1 MKDTKT
7 IYEQLGGTYREEN
20 GNLVPDVELPEQK
33 PIGKYGRMHLDYLK
47 KQRRGRYSA
56 LLGEG
61 RLNAYLSE
69 IDEQAHEMLTSLTI
83 ELAKSQG
90 IDEHLK
96 ATDQMRWVQMM
107 NNVRAQAEEIVLKE
121 IVFSWQAEGKAIDE
135 LLSKLQ
141 KGEDSVTDKGYI
153 EFSDVETELTKSE

>member
-1 MKDTKT
+1 MKEAKT

-33 PIGKYGRMHLDYLK
+33 PIGKYGKMHLDYLK
-47 KQRRGRYSA
+47 QHRRGRYSA

-69 IDEQAHEMLTSLTI
+69 IDEQAHEMISSLI
-83 ELAKSQG
+83 VEFAKTQG

-96 ATDQMRWVQMM
+96 ETDQLRWVQMM
-107 NNVRAQAEEIVLKE
+107 NNAHSSAEETVMR
-121 IVFSWQAEGKAIDE
+121 E
-135 LLSKLQ
+135 LILA
-141 KGEDSVTDKGYI
+141 
-153 EFSDVETELTKSE
+153 

>member
-1 MKDTKT
+1 MKEAKT

-33 PIGKYGRMHLDYLK
+33 PIGKYGQMHLDYLK
-47 KQRRGRYSA
+47 QHRRGRYST

-69 IDEQAHEMLTSLTI
+69 IDEQAHEMLSSLTV
-83 ELAKSQG
+83 ELAKTQG

-96 ATDQMRWVQMM
+96 ETDQMRWVQMM
-107 NNVRAQAEEIVLKE
+107 NNVRNSAEEI
-121 IVFSWQAEGKAIDE
+121 IMRE
-135 LLSKLQ
+135 LILA
-141 KGEDSVTDKGYI
+141 
-153 EFSDVETELTKSE
+153 

>member
-7 IYEQLGGTYREEN
+7 IYEQLGATCREEN

-33 PIGKYGRMHLDYLK
+33 HIGKYGKIHLDYLK
-47 KQRRGRYSA
+47 QHRRGRYSA

-61 RLNAYLSE
+61 RLNAYLADV
-69 IDEQAHEMLTSLTI
+69 DEQAHEMLTSMTV
-83 ELAKSQG
+83 ELAQTQG

-107 NNVRAQAEEIVLKE
+107 NNIRSSAEETVMR
-121 IVFSWQAEGKAIDE
+121 E
-135 LLSKLQ
+135 LILA
-141 KGEDSVTDKGYI
+141 
-153 EFSDVETELTKSE
+153 

>member
-1 MKDTKT
+1 MKEAKT

-33 PIGKYGRMHLDYLK
+33 PIGKYGKMHLDYLK
-47 KQRRGRYSA
+47 QHRRGRYSA

-69 IDEQAHEMLTSLTI
+69 IDEQAHEMISSLI
-83 ELAKSQG
+83 VEFAKTQG

-96 ATDQMRWVQMM
+96 ETDQLRWVQMM
-107 NNVRAQAEEIVLKE
+107 NNIRAQAEEFVIN
-121 IVFSWQAEGKAIDE
+121 E
-135 LLSKLQ
+135 LLY
-141 KGEDSVTDKGYI
+141 V
-153 EFSDVETELTKSE
+153 

>member
-7 IYEQLGGTYREEN
+7 IYEQLGGTYRKEN

-47 KQRRGRYSA
+47 QHRRGRYSA

-61 RLNAYLSE
+61 RLNTYLADV
-69 IDEQAHEMLTSLTI
+69 DEQAREMLSSLTV
-83 ELAKSQG
+83 ELAKTQV

-96 ATDQMRWVQMM
+96 ATDQMQWVQMM
-107 NNVRAQAEEIVLKE
+107 NNVRSSAEETIMR
-121 IVFSWQAEGKAIDE
+121 E
-135 LLSKLQ
+135 LILA
-141 KGEDSVTDKGYI
+141 
-153 EFSDVETELTKSE
+153 

>member
-20 GNLVPDVELPEQK
+20 GSLIPDVELPKQK
-33 PIGKYGRMHLDYLK
+33 SIGKYGKMHLDYLK
-47 KQRRGRYSA
+47 QHRRGRYST

-61 RLNAYLSE
+61 RLNTYLSE
-69 IDEQAHEMLTSLTI
+69 IDEQAHEMLSSLSA
-83 ELAKSQG
+83 ELAKAQG

-107 NNVRAQAEEIVLKE
+107 NNVRSQAEEIVAK
-121 IVFSWQAEGKAIDE
+121 E
-135 LLSKLQ
+135 LLY
-141 KGEDSVTDKGYI
+141 V
-153 EFSDVETELTKSE
+153 

>member
-33 PIGKYGRMHLDYLK
+33 PIGKYGKMHLDYLK
-47 KQRRGRYSA
+47 HHRRGRYSA

-69 IDEQAHEMLTSLTI
+69 IDEQAHEMLTSLTV
-83 ELAKSQG
+83 ELAEVQG
-90 IDEHLK
+90 IDERLK
-96 ATDQMRWVQMM
+96 ATDQMRWVQLM
-107 NNVRAQAEEIVLKE
+107 NNVRSAAEETVMR
-121 IVFSWQAEGKAIDE
+121 E
-135 LLSKLQ
+135 LILA
-141 KGEDSVTDKGYI
+141 
-153 EFSDVETELTKSE
+153 

>member
-33 PIGKYGRMHLDYLK
+33 HIGKYGRMHLDYLK
-47 KQRRGRYSA
+47 KHRRGRYSA

-69 IDEQAHEMLTSLTI
+69 IDGQAHEMLSSLI
-83 ELAKSQG
+83 VELAKSQG

-96 ATDQMRWVQMM
+96 ATDQILWVQMM
-107 NNVRAQAEEIVLKE
+107 NNVKTQVEEIVSKE
-121 IVFSWQAEGKAIDE
+121 IIFHFK
-135 LLSKLQ
+135 K
-141 KGEDSVTDKGYI
+141 
-153 EFSDVETELTKSE
+153 

>member
-7 IYEQLGGTYREEN
+7 IYEQLGGTYRKEN

-47 KQRRGRYSA
+47 QHRRGRYSA

-61 RLNAYLSE
+61 RLNAYLADV
-69 IDEQAHEMLTSLTI
+69 DEQAQEMLTSLTV
-83 ELAKSQG
+83 ELAKTQG

-96 ATDQMRWVQMM
+96 ATDQIGWVRQM
-107 NNVRAQAEEIVLKE
+107 NSIRSQAEEIVIKE
-121 IVFSWQAEGKAIDE
+121 LVFNP
-135 LLSKLQ
+135 
-141 KGEDSVTDKGYI
+141 
-153 EFSDVETELTKSE
+153 

>member
-1 MKDTKT
+1 MKDAKT

-33 PIGKYGRMHLDYLK
+33 PIGKYGRMHLDYLEK
-47 KQRRGRYSA
+47 YRRGRYSA

-61 RLNAYLSE
+61 RLNAYLADV
-69 IDEQAHEMLTSLTI
+69 DEQAHELLTSLTV
-83 ELAKSQG
+83 ELAKAQG

-107 NNVRAQAEEIVLKE
+107 NNVRNSAEEIVMR
-121 IVFSWQAEGKAIDE
+121 E
-135 LLSKLQ
+135 LILA
-141 KGEDSVTDKGYI
+141 
-153 EFSDVETELTKSE
+153 

>member
-20 GNLVPDVELPEQK
+20 GNLIPNVELPEQK
-33 PIGKYGRMHLDYLK
+33 SIGKYGKMHLDYLK
-47 KQRRGRYSA
+47 HHRRGRYSA

-69 IDEQAHEMLTSLTI
+69 IDEQAHEMLSSLTV
-83 ELAKSQG
+83 ELAKTQG

-96 ATDQMRWVQMM
+96 ATDQLRWVQLM
-107 NNVRAQAEEIVLKE
+107 NNVRSAAEETVMR
-121 IVFSWQAEGKAIDE
+121 E
-135 LLSKLQ
+135 LILA
-141 KGEDSVTDKGYI
+141 
-153 EFSDVETELTKSE
+153 

>member
-20 GNLVPDVELPEQK
+20 GKFVPNVELPEQK
-33 PIGKYGRMHLDYLK
+33 PIGKYGKMHLDYLK
-47 KQRRGRYSA
+47 QHRPGRYST

-61 RLNAYLSE
+61 RLGAYLSE
-69 IDEQAHEMLTSLTI
+69 IDGQAHEMLSSLTV
-83 ELAKSQG
+83 ELAKTQG

-107 NNVRAQAEEIVLKE
+107 SNIHSSAEETVMR
-121 IVFSWQAEGKAIDE
+121 E
-135 LLSKLQ
+135 LILA
-141 KGEDSVTDKGYI
+141 
-153 EFSDVETELTKSE
+153 

>member
-20 GNLVPDVELPEQK
+20 GKLVPDVELPEQK

-47 KQRRGRYSA
+47 QHRRGRYSA
-56 LLGEG
+56 PFGEG
-61 RLNAYLSE
+61 RLNAYLADV
-69 IDEQAHEMLTSLTI
+69 DEQAQKMLTSLTV
-83 ELAKSQG
+83 ELAKIHG

-107 NNVRAQAEEIVLKE
+107 NNVRSSAEETVMR
-121 IVFSWQAEGKAIDE
+121 E
-135 LLSKLQ
+135 LILA
-141 KGEDSVTDKGYI
+141 
-153 EFSDVETELTKSE
+153 

>member
-20 GNLVPDVELPEQK
+20 DNLVPDVELPEQK

-47 KQRRGRYSA
+47 QHRRGRYSA

-61 RLNAYLSE
+61 QLNAYLADV
-69 IDEQAHEMLTSLTI
+69 DEQAHEMLTSLTV
-83 ELAKSQG
+83 ELAKTQG

-96 ATDQMRWVQMM
+96 ATDQLRWVQLM
-107 NNVRAQAEEIVLKE
+107 NNVRSAAEETVMR
-121 IVFSWQAEGKAIDE
+121 E
-135 LLSKLQ
+135 LILA
-141 KGEDSVTDKGYI
+141 
-153 EFSDVETELTKSE
+153 